1 MPGCWG
7 ERAFTLSPFEL
18 CDIHR
23 RLFDQVLPRAGKYR
37 NYNVTKK
44 EWVLKGETVYY
55 ATCGTIEETLRY
67 DFTQER
73 NYSYAGLSG
82 IDIAHHV
89 AKFVSGVWQIH
100 PFGEGNTRTTAVFA
114 IKYLRSMGYRVDNE
128 PFKNH
133 SWYFRNAL
141 VRANYEDVTQG
152 VSPEMV
158 YLERFFENLL
168 CGARHELRN
177 RYLHLDWPQKQI
189 SQEVESALQVTG
201 QATDQVSDQVSDQV
215 RALLN
220 VLGDGELSAMEL
232 MNLLGLSHRHTFRQH
247 YLNPAL
253 EAGLIERTIPD
264 KPTSRLQKYRKTGR

>member
-89 AKFVSGVWQIH
+89 AKFVSEVWQIH

-168 CGARHELRN
+168 CGVRHELRN

-189 SQEVESALQVTG
+189 SQEVESALQVT
-201 QATDQVSDQVSDQV
+201 DQVTDQV

-253 EAGLIERTIPD
+253 EAGLIECTIPD